1 MYKNIYGIR
10 ILTYCC
16 KVTCPISQAYS
27 DDLFCKYRLTNV
39 WNLQNNMFGPN
50 RSNIPLEFKVANLRW
65 DWVWTEAWENDKKIK
80 RNRLK
85 LEKIMKEMMTN
96 EVTITLKFQ
105 YDFFVHWRHH
115 FELHNNSKWQLKK
128 ETPMSSR
135 RERNQTSSVVV
146 LAKARI

>member
-1 MYKNIYGIR
+1 M
-10 ILTYCC
+10 YCC
-16 KVTCPISQAYS
+16 KVTCPVNQAYS
-27 DDLFCKYRLTNV
+27 DYLFCKHRLTDA

-50 RSNIPLEFKVANLRW
+50 RSNIPLEFRVANLRC

-96 EVTITLKFQ
+96 EVTITFKSQ
-105 YDFFVHWRHH
+105 YDFSVHWRHH

-135 RERNQTSSVVV
+135 RERN
-146 LAKARI
+146 